1 MPPTFIL
8 NTLSELSRLRFP
20 TPITR
25 RTHIAVYLR
34 SLSLYLGS
42 HTRPAPDR
50 WHVLVYACQSRSSSI
65 KAVRISLPAR
75 VAAVILR
82 NTLFHNIGFTLE
94 ISGLVAAVAHHGR
107 RTRRRRRHRNW
118 GVRLATPYSVD
129 VCPCVTVSL
138 SLVAV
143 CLVSRSHTAY
153 SGGAVLCLLAARA
166 IWVHSILRMAVFP

>member
-1 MPPTFIL
+1 MYSS
-8 NTLSELSRLRFP
+8 TLVSLAVPLSFTKKRL
-20 TPITR
+20 TC
-25 RTHIAVYLR
+25 
-34 SLSLYLGS
+34 LSLTANIGLTI
-42 HTRPAPDR
+42 HT
-50 WHVLVYACQSRSSSI
+50 I

-166 IWVHSILRMAVFP
+166 IWVHSILRMAIFP